1 MKKRRVSSLFFGAF
15 SEVWFDYS
23 TVTETHRSRH
33 VSRHSYRRHP
43 HSHTTHSLP
52 FIFTLFIYFPPEPQG
67 AKIRNTEAKNT
78 PISGTEGG
86 EEWWEWRGGEEVS
99 GGKEGKKERQNAEQE
114 DERSRLT
121 TGVVSLTGPCY
132 V

>member
-86 EEWWEWRGGEEVS
+86 EEWWEWGGEGEG
-99 GGKEGKKERQNAEQE
+99 GGKKSDRMP
-114 DERSRLT
+114 SRKMK
-121 TGVVSLTGPCY
+121 GVG
-132 V
+132 